1 MVTPTQQER
10 RELVIAALVAG
21 ESVTEAAAAAGIGAT
36 TVYRWMRDAHFRA
49 QLAAGR
55 AAQWAPVARR
65 LRAGVGRALDL
76 IEQLM
81 NSAETHESTRL
92 RAAVAYIEMAVQLKK
107 VTDTDERL
115 ASLEDLAAERT
126 STDEPDPSTDV

>member
-1 MVTPTQQER
+1 MSATAQQQTQEV
-10 RELVIAALVAG
+10 VIAALVAG
-21 ESVTEAAAAAGIGAT
+21 QTATEAAAAAGVSAR
-36 TVYRWMRDAHFRA
+36 TVYRYMRDAQFRA

-81 NSAETHESTRL
+81 NSTQTHESTRL

-126 STDEPDPSTDV
+126 STDPDASTEL